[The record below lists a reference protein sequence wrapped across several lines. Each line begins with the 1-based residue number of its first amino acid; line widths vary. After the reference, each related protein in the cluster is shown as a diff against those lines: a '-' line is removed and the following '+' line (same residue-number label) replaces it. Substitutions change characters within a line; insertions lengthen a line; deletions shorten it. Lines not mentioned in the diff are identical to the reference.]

1 MSLGI
6 AMRES
11 GLTEWIVN
19 QLPFQS
25 MGILGVLAVFA
36 VVAAVLTSFISNSAT
51 ANLLLPIAVGV
62 SVLEPTTTA
71 VVVAIAASA
80 AMILPV
86 STPPNAIAYG
96 SGLVRVRDM
105 ARAGGAITAVSIP
118 VIAIFIYLFF

>member
-11 GLTEWIVN
+11 GLTEWIVAL
-19 QLPFQS
+19 LPFES
-25 MGILGVLAVFA
+25 MGTLVILLVFA
-36 VVAAVLTSFISNSAT
+36 VVAAGLTSFISNSAT

-62 SVLEPTTTA
+62 TALEPTA
-71 VVVAIAASA
+71 AALVVAIAASA

-96 SGLVRVRDM
+96 SGLVKVRDM
-105 ARAGGAITAVSIP
+105 ALAGGVITAISIP
-118 VIAIFIYLFF
+118 VIALLVLLFS